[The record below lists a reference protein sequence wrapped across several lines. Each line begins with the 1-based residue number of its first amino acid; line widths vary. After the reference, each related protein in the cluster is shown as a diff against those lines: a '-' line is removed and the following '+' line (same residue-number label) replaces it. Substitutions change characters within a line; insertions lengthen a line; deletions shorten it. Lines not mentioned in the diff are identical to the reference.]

1 MSYFNKLKHLMGWSP
16 EAESL
21 DGTEKLLVLTDPAG
35 AGVMKSATA
44 QQIADLG
51 GGGGGYL
58 EYVAFVQWSG
68 NAEPPATVHEHFN
81 TLGGTPVWSRDQAGV
96 YALTLAGAFPY
107 AKTYIQCPR
116 VFWSSDLAAFYSL
129 NALTNQVDDDAVNFL
144 FYDTEDNSIEAG
156 AHIMLEI
163 RVYP

>member
-1 MSYFNKLKHLMGWSP
+1 MDKQKIEEIVKNY
-16 EAESL
+16 
-21 DGTEKLLVLTDPAG
+21 DGTMPKTSIKYLLEEIS
-35 AGVMKSATA
+35 SA
-44 QQIADLG
+44 IAAAG
-51 GGGGGYL
+51 GGGDPGYL

-68 NAEPPATVHEHFN
+68 NAEPPATVHEHSN
-81 TLGGTPVWSRDQAGV
+81 TLGGTPVWSRDQAGA

-129 NALTNQVDDDAVNFL
+129 NVVTNQADDNAINFL